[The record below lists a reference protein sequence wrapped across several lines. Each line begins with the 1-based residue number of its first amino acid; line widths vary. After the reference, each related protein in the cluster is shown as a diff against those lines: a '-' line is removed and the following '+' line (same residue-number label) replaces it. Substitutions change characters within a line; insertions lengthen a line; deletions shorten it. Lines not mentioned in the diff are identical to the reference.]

1 MPKFILTKSYSNIIM
16 LSEQC
21 EILSTSLDSEEF
33 TPIPGTPQTLSV
45 CCDGASKRK
54 ITSNVDATG
63 STLLISDVSFV
74 SDCSDSCRLDALD
87 INELNKEFQ
96 SFRLNYLIVHIAIML
111 ADGLQG
117 THLYVL
123 YEAYNFNVATLYAT
137 GFAAGAL
144 ASPFMGPLVDRIG
157 RRKSAVLYCLLEIMI
172 NSLEQYECLAGLFLS
187 RIVGGITTNLL
198 FTVFESWLVTEH
210 RKKGFSEDKL
220 EIILRDSV
228 ISSNVSAIASGFLA
242 HQLAEY
248 FGPVGPF
255 EGAVFFTF
263 IALLLVCT
271 QWTENYGSD
280 SLEAKTVGKYMEE
293 AFSTITGSRNITKIG
308 LIQGLSEGALMT
320 FVFLWSPAL
329 AEFSSQIPKDASVL
343 GLDSGGEPAYGLIF
357 GGFMACGAI
366 GGYFE
371 PQIRA
376 ILHRFLFRQS
386 LDCNILKDCDV
397 SDDMSDDDLSSLGD
411 ECKPIVEILASV
423 CYFLAAILLSVP
435 FFLSGGPGSFSL
447 CLVSFFLYEFLVGV
461 YMPCEGVIRS
471 VYMPNDSICSL
482 MTMLRVIVNVVV
494 ALGVISTNFIPVKQV
509 FAFLSLALLVAFGL
523 QISMVD
529 KDEWCVLRQDIYDAW
544 KGILSLFPIDRKS
557 DETEID
563 RLFTEKKAVINRRDT
578 LVTECSSLSMSE
590 ESMTTDPSIK
600 KSGLRKRIIFS

>member
-1 MPKFILTKSYSNIIM
+1 M

-45 CCDGASKRK
+45 CGDGASKLRN
-54 ITSNVDATG
+54 ISNVDATG
-63 STLLISDVSFV
+63 STLLISDLSFV
-74 SDCSDSCRLDALD
+74 SDCTDSDRLDALD
-87 INELNKEFQ
+87 INESNKEFQ

-157 RRKSAVLYCLLEIMI
+157 RRKSAVLYCLLEMMI

-187 RIVGGITTNLL
+187 RVVGGITTNLL

-271 QWTENYGSD
+271 QWTENYGSE
-280 SLEAKTVGKYMEE
+280 SLEVKTVGKYMEE

-376 ILHRFLFRQS
+376 TLHRFLFRQS
-386 LDCNILKDCDV
+386 LESSIVKDCDV
-397 SDDMSDDDLSSLGD
+397 SDDDMSDDDLSSLGD

-435 FFLSGGPGSFSL
+435 FFISGGQGSFSL
-447 CLVSFFLYEFLVGV
+447 CLISFFLYEFLVGV

-482 MTMLRVIVNVVV
+482 MTMLRVIVNVAV
-494 ALGVISTNFIPVKQV
+494 ALGVISTNFIPVKKV
-509 FAFLSLALLVAFGL
+509 FALLSLALLVAFVL
-523 QISMVD
+523 QISLVD
-529 KDEWCVLRQDIYDAW
+529 KEEWSVLKHNINYVW
-544 KGILSLFPIDRKS
+544 KCILSLVPTHDRKS
-557 DETEID
+557 AETKID
-563 RLFTEKKAVINRRDT
+563 RLDTKKSSVLHRRDT
-578 LVTECSSLSMSE
+578 AETECSSLTMLD
-590 ESMTTDPSIK
+590 ESMTSDPSIK
-600 KSGLRKRIIFS
+600 KSGLRKRITFS